1 MEKLIEFN
9 NRVLSFNFRLTFKI
23 DTAHDSVEL
32 EIHTSKSMIIVAF
45 YNNGIYGVSEITP
58 SNIDD
63 RIFTYYDDIQFEDF
77 ELAFD
82 YTKKLIESYG
92 LPPIT
97 GN

>member
-1 MEKLIEFN
+1 MEKLIEFQ
-9 NRVLSFNFRLTFKI
+9 NRITTLNFRILVKVESFPE
-23 DTAHDSVEL
+23 SSEL
-32 EIHTSKSMIIVAF
+32 EIYTSKSLIIIAF

-63 RIFTYYDDIQFEDF
+63 RIFTYYDDIEFEDF

-82 YTKKLIESYG
+82 YTKKLIESYD

>member
-1 MEKLIEFN
+1 MEKLIEFQ
-9 NRVLSFNFRLTFKI
+9 NRITTLNFRILVEVESFPDFSELTI
-23 DTAHDSVEL
+23 RTAKSV
-32 EIHTSKSMIIVAF
+32 IIVAF
-45 YNNGIYGVSEITP
+45 YNNGICGVSEITP

-92 LPPIT
+92 PSAYN
-97 GN
+97 G